1 MFFCS
6 LINNILAK
14 YKSCLE
20 KDLVEAFSEA
30 KPSNKSNLGNGERS
44 FKGKA
49 IFDILN

>member
-14 YKSCLE
+14 YKSCLG

-30 KPSNKSNLGNGERS
+30 KPSNKSNLGSGEQS
-44 FKGKA
+44 LKA
-49 IFDILN
+49 KIHI